1 MEREAFLGLFEPNEF
16 NDLYR
21 KLYLRNPKAFEKPVK
36 SWAEFCINYQKEEGG
51 GDSSAS
57 AAHRYG
63 VVFYGGGVFF

>member
-36 SWAEFCINYQKEEGG
+36 SWAEFCINYQKCHI
-51 GDSSAS
+51 A
-57 AAHRYG
+57 
-63 VVFYGGGVFF
+63 FYD

>member
-36 SWAEFCINYQKEEGG
+36 SWAEFCINYQKEEGEAILQIG
-51 GDSSAS
+51 RAS
-57 AAHRYG
+57 CRER
-63 VVFYGGGVFF
+63 V